1 MKKGYFGR
9 YFQSIFACI
18 AYKGVTLVI
27 SYAIFINVR
36 ESGKSHDTLFISIY
50 KTSADSMKIIFLQQK
65 IFLDVVSS
73 IKRGLAD
80 AFQTA
85 VHTTKSVQG
94 IHGPDFFL
102 P

>member
-36 ESGKSHDTLFISIY
+36 ESGKSHDTRFISIY
-50 KTSADSMKIIFLQQK
+50 KTSADSMKITFLQQK

-73 IKRGLAD
+73 IKRGFAD
-80 AFQTA
+80 TF
-85 VHTTKSVQG
+85 
-94 IHGPDFFL
+94 
-102 P
+102 